1 MACRYPNYGNKCQMW
16 CNCEQWDCSF
26 VTGCEDGSPTI
37 SPNTTI
43 SPACRSRYT
52 GSDCELPC
60 RYPGYGVSCQLQCEC
75 EKDLCHHVNG
85 CESTC
90 IPNIAD
96 VDHEEVVAEQ
106 MVNWRHGRRVV
117 ELGVLADA
125 LKACLNC
132 GMPLQLTHAVD
143 IQTYG
148 LSAIIKIPCSNTC
161 CQYLNNVPT
170 GKKHGRVWDANTKL
184 AAAMVHSGLG
194 ERQVNSFLSSLNIP
208 AVSHKT
214 ISPRQT
220 EMGTIVQSVASE
232 STEMALMEER
242 INREEHKKGWLSC

>member
-1 MACRYPNYGNKCQMW
+1 MLGKRGFQSVKAIQRYGKVSLAQRRRWEAALPRHQTSDHLYPQTH
-16 CNCEQWDCSF
+16 DICS
-26 VTGCEDGSPTI
+26 G
-37 SPNTTI
+37 
-43 SPACRSRYT
+43 
-52 GSDCELPC
+52 
-60 RYPGYGVSCQLQCEC
+60 
-75 EKDLCHHVNG
+75 
-85 CESTC
+85 TC

-106 MVNWRHGRRVV
+106 MLKSTNDWRHGRTVV

-143 IQTYG
+143 IQNYG

-170 GKKHGRVWDANTKL
+170 GKKHGRVWNANTKL

-214 ISPRQT
+214 ISRRQT
-220 EMGTIVQSVASE
+220 EMGTVVQSVARE
-232 STEMALMEER
+232 STEMALMEE
-242 INREEHKKGWLSC
+242 IELTEKF